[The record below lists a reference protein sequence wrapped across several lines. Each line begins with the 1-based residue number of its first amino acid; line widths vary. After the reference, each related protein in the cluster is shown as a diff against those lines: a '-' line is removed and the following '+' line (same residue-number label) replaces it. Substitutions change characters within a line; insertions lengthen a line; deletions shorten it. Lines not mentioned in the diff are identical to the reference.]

1 MSIVVMKFGGTSVE
15 DPSAIT
21 RTAGIVSGRLALG
34 KQPVVVV
41 SALAKVTDQLLRAA
55 AAAACGDRTG
65 ALAISSRLRC
75 RHRDTAAAVVKDSA
89 ALVTL
94 IDQKFDSLDE
104 ILRGLAAILELTPR
118 ISDLVVSYG
127 ERISSRIVS
136 AAFRER
142 GIDAAH
148 VDAREVIITDSQ
160 FQKAIPQDG
169 IIDKRAA
176 EKVRPLVDQGK
187 VPVMGGFI
195 ASNEEGITTTLGR
208 GGSDFTGA
216 LVGGAL
222 NAAAIEIWTDV
233 DGIMTCDPRVC
244 LEALRVKVIS
254 FEEAAELAYFGAKV
268 LHPATILPAVKKNIP
283 VLVLNSRNPANEGT
297 RIVSL
302 APHCKSPFKSIAVKK
317 KLSIID
323 VVASRMLMTHGYLSE
338 IFSIFDKHKCPVD
351 MVSTSEVSVSLT
363 VDSNDK
369 LPAIA
374 ADLSQLADVK
384 YEGKKA
390 LVCMVGE
397 DIRGQ
402 NGIAAQVF
410 AAIRH
415 INVRMISQGASEINM
430 SFMIEEEDADEA
442 VRSLHA
448 AFFKE
453 PDPTIFD
460 VEAHKKQ
467 LLVSGS

>member
-15 DPSAIT
+15 DPTAIT

-34 KQPVVVV
+34 KRPVVVV

-55 AAAACGDRTG
+55 TAAASGDRTG

-75 RHRDTAAAVVKDSA
+75 RHRDTATALVKDSA
-89 ALVTL
+89 ELVTL

-104 ILRGLAAILELTPR
+104 VLRGLAAILELTPR
-118 ISDLVVSYG
+118 ISDLVSSYG
-127 ERISSRIVS
+127 ERISSRIVA

-142 GIDAAH
+142 GMDAAH
-148 VDAREVIITDSQ
+148 VDARDVIVTDSQ
-160 FQKAIPQDG
+160 FGKAVPQDS
-169 IIDKRAA
+169 IIERRAA
-176 EKVRPLVDQGK
+176 EELCPLLDQNK

-195 ASNEEGITTTLGR
+195 ASNEDGITTTLGR

-222 NAAAIEIWTDV
+222 NASAIEIWTDV

-244 LEALRVKVIS
+244 ADALRVKVIS

-283 VLVLNSRNPANEGT
+283 VLVLNSKNPSNEGT
-297 RIVSL
+297 RIISL

-338 IFSIFDKHKCPVD
+338 IFAIFDKHKCPVD

-369 LPAIA
+369 LPLIA
-374 ADLSQLADVK
+374 ADLGKLADVK

-402 NGIAAQVF
+402 SGMAAQVF
-410 AAIRH
+410 GAIRH

-448 AFFKE
+448 AFFQN
-453 PDPTIFD
+453 PDPAVFD

-467 LLVSGS
+467 LLASSS